1 MMGRRRIAK
10 MIAVG
15 EYEMTRHAYDQMLA
29 REIYIKQVYD
39 AVLNG
44 RVVRRWQERGIEK
57 LEIVGERFNGD
68 FIKVV
73 VKDSQI
79 PKVITVCY
87 PYENFD

>member
-1 MMGRRRIAK
+1 
-10 MIAVG
+10 
-15 EYEMTRHAYDQMLA
+15 MTRHAYEQMLA
-29 REIYIKQVYD
+29 RDIFIKQVHD

-44 RVVRRWQERGIEK
+44 RVVKRKIDRGVEK

-73 VKDSQI
+73 VKDTEV

>member
-1 MMGRRRIAK
+1 
-10 MIAVG
+10 MIAAG

-29 REIYIKQVYD
+29 RDIFIKQVHD

-44 RVVRRWQERGIEK
+44 RVVRRWPDRGVEK
-57 LEIVGERFNGD
+57 LEIIGERFNGD

-73 VKDSQI
+73 VKDSDI

-87 PYENFD
+87 PYEKLD